1 VEEEGVHLLSLVEVV
16 EVEELL
22 FCFIQGKGEVVEVE
36 EPLFKVE
43 GEEEAQKEK
52 LLIFIKEL
60 RLNLIHLFELP
71 SLILVFKFQFFL
83 VD

>member
-1 VEEEGVHLLSLVEVV
+1 
-16 EVEELL
+16 
-22 FCFIQGKGEVVEVE
+22 VVEVE

-60 RLNLIHLFELP
+60 R
-71 SLILVFKFQFFL
+71 
-83 VD
+83 